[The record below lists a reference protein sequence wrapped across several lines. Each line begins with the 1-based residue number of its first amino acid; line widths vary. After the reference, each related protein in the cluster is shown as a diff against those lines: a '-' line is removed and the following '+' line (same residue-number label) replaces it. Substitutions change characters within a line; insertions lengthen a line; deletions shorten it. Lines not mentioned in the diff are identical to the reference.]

1 MVITYRMSSPI
12 FLTTNSSN
20 IDLIDYFLNSI
31 SYVLPSDGIVYR
43 KLALTSMNDTE
54 LCYGSVT
61 VGNTIY
67 TKQESQCFSCA
78 IVNVSVDPVL
88 ISYLEY
94 LIPKALATS
103 ATTVFINGTS
113 YNCNT
118 LITISGKPYYIL
130 NIV

>member
-67 TKQESQCFSCA
+67 TKQESQCFECA
-78 IVNVSVDPVL
+78 IVSDSTL
-88 ISYLEY
+88 ITHLEY
-94 LIPKALATS
+94 LVSKALATS

-118 LITISGKPYYIL
+118 LITVSGKPYYIL